1 MIGEFTVKIGAQK
14 LPGIIWSVV
23 SKVRASVYPDTAPRI
38 RPEETPA
45 LVVQQIDATPRA
57 AEPRD
62 GYDLL
67 TGTQIVELLA
77 TVSAEEGLARTLAR
91 EGARAFVASTDQNSA
106 EAAMNSVIA
115 AGGRKLGLT
124 DGDFSRMAVGLECS
138 ASPCFSP
145 NGKVT
150 VTIHFGAT
158 KEFPAVTSSAQEYI
172 SPWA

>member
-1 MIGEFTVKIGAQK
+1 MNFEQKKTFWRSEAGGATIEFISLA
-14 LPGIIWSVV
+14 LPLFVPVIFF
-23 SKVRASVYPDTAPRI
+23 
-38 RPEETPA
+38 
-45 LVVQQIDATPRA
+45 LHQF
-57 AEPRD
+57 
-62 GYDLL
+62 
-67 TGTQIVELLA
+67 A

-138 ASPCFSP
+138 ASPCFAP
-145 NGKVT
+145 NGKIT

-158 KEFPAVTSSAQEYI
+158 KEFPAVTASAQEYI